1 MMGDAHVAN
10 DSENV
15 PECDACTFP
24 QEITAVR
31 KRMADLEGIEM
42 EHIKV
47 AEDLHLHQ
55 EELRA
60 QNEELRQTHQALA
73 EAGRRFQDLFDF
85 APIAYFLLDS
95 TGSIEEANFTACQML
110 AEKRSVLMHRPMRL
124 YLPVESRTAFD
135 LFLANAASSRLAGS
149 LELALCNRNHE
160 CTPVQF
166 TLAVDRVN
174 GHLHFRLAAVDISER
189 QKAEEQKGLAATM
202 FEESNEGVLI
212 TDERGRIQRV
222 NRGFTVVT
230 GFTEQEVV
238 GKTPAVLASGRHD
251 PQFYKEMWERLTNTG
266 TWTGEIW
273 NRRKN
278 GEIYPEWL
286 KITTVRGGESEVRH
300 FVAIFSDIGDHKRTG
315 QDVERFAF
323 YDTLTDL
330 PNRTLFVERLKH
342 ALIRSHRDNQ
352 PVVLLYLDLDRFKS
366 VNDTLGHQTGDLL
379 LQHVATRLRLIVR
392 AHDTVARLG
401 GDEFTVVL
409 ADMEDHAV
417 AIDTARRVAEN
428 IREQLARP
436 FYVGGREVVTGSSIG
451 IAVHPQDGET
461 YSDLVKHADIAMYH
475 AKQSGGNGHAFF
487 SKEMNARVV
496 RRVSLETALRHALR
510 RNELSLAYQPVVDA
524 ANMRVI
530 GVEALLRW
538 NGPDGA
544 VSPLEFIPILEDL
557 GLGDDVARWVV
568 ATASREVRSWSFP
581 GADAIWLSVNL
592 SPQQLHRMRVNWL
605 TEALNGA
612 GFPATRLV
620 VEVTEDHFRHHTDA
634 IIASLEE
641 IRQLGAHVALD
652 DFGAGHSSLGRLRHF
667 PIDIVKIDKS
677 FVDGLPHDSKDL
689 AIVTTI
695 ITMARHL
702 GLKFL
707 AEGVESAGQL
717 NQLKS
722 QGCIFIQGYFF
733 AKPMP
738 GKGCAA
744 WCATFGHQPATQ
756 F

>member
-1 MMGDAHVAN
+1 MTRDQDLAT
-10 DSENV
+10 DSESV
-15 PECDACTFP
+15 LECDACALP
-24 QEITAVR
+24 QEIAVAR
-31 KRMADLEGIEM
+31 KRIADLEGIEM
-42 EHIKV
+42 DRIQV

-60 QNEELRQTHQALA
+60 QNEELRQAHQALA

-95 TGSIEEANFTACQML
+95 SGAIEEVNFTACKML
-110 AEKRSVLMHRPMRL
+110 AEKRSALIQRPMRL
-124 YLPVESRTAFD
+124 YLPVESRAAFD
-135 LFLANAASSRLAGS
+135 LFLANARSSQLAGS
-149 LELALCNRNHE
+149 LELSLCDRNHA

-174 GHLHFRLAAVDISER
+174 GNPHFRLAAVDISER
-189 QKAEEQKGLAATM
+189 QKAEEQKRLAATM

-212 TDERGRIQRV
+212 TDAQGRIQRV

-230 GFTEQEVV
+230 GYTEQEAL
-238 GKTPAVLASGRHD
+238 GKTPSLLASGRHD
-251 PQFYKEMWERLTNTG
+251 AQFYKAMWERLIDTG
-266 TWTGEIW
+266 SWMGEVW

-286 KITTVRGGESEVRH
+286 KITTVRGSDGDIRH
-300 FVAIFSDIGDHKRTG
+300 FVGIFSDIGDHKRTG

-342 ALIRSHRDNQ
+342 ALIRSHRDDQ

-379 LQHVATRLRLIVR
+379 LQQVATRLRQMVR

-409 ADMEDHAV
+409 TDMEDHAV

-428 IREQLARP
+428 IRDQLGRP

-487 SKEMNARVV
+487 SNEMNARVV
-496 RRVSLETALRHALR
+496 RRVSLETALRQALR
-510 RNELSLAYQPVVDA
+510 RKELNLAYQPVVDA

-538 NGPDGA
+538 NGPEGA

-568 ATASREVRSWSFP
+568 ATASREVRGWSFP
-581 GADAIWLSVNL
+581 GAEAIWLSVNL

-605 TEALNGA
+605 TEALDGA
-612 GFPATRLV
+612 GFPAARLV
-620 VEVTEDHFRHHTDA
+620 VEVTEDHFRHHPDA

-641 IRQLGAHVALD
+641 IRSLGAHVALD
-652 DFGAGHSSLGRLRHF
+652 DFGAGHSSLGRLRNF

-689 AIVTTI
+689 AIVNTI

-702 GLKFL
+702 GLEFL

-717 NQLKS
+717 DQLKA

-733 AKPMP
+733 AKPMS
-738 GKGCAA
+738 GERCAE
-744 WCATFGHQPATQ
+744 WCASFGS
-756 F
+756 